1 VSDAVTTIA
10 AEPGRVLALLQGSLD
25 AFEAVCF
32 HVTGDCMRPALAA
45 GDLVRVV
52 PARVRRPRFGDV
64 VLVATGGGLRL
75 HRLVWGPPLA
85 FARWRTKGDHAP
97 GFDGPLPPEG
107 ALGTVLGVLGPR
119 GLRPVFSPVRALG
132 SLLRGL
138 VSRLRRAHLG
148 A

>member
-1 VSDAVTTIA
+1 MSDAVTTIA

-32 HVTGDCMRPALAA
+32 RVTGDCMRPALAA
-45 GDLVRVV
+45 GDLVRIA

-64 VLVATGGGLRL
+64 VLVATTGGLRL
-75 HRLVWGPPLA
+75 HRLVWGPPLT
-85 FARWRTKGDHAP
+85 FARWRTKGDNAP
-97 GFDGPLPPEG
+97 GFDGPVSPEG
-107 ALGTVLGVLGPR
+107 ALGTVLGVEGPR

-138 VSRLRRAHLG
+138 VSRLSRAPLG
-148 A
+148 T